1 VWKSL
6 RRRAASVMSA
16 KAEAEEA
23 RGVALRK
30 AAAACVCGGAP
41 AARPGRRAHHVDHL
55 LDLQAILSL
64 L

>member
-1 VWKSL
+1 
-6 RRRAASVMSA
+6 MGA

-23 RGVALRK
+23 RGVTLRK

>member
-1 VWKSL
+1 
-6 RRRAASVMSA
+6 MSA

-23 RGVALRK
+23 RGVTLRK
-30 AAAACVCGGAP
+30 AAAACGGAP